1 MERLNQTLLLMNF
14 KLLPFLNIL
23 MESIRTQ
30 GMLMKAE
37 VSEEDKIKPDC
48 ALRNN

>member
-23 MESIRTQ
+23 MESIKPKEC
-30 GMLMKAE
+30 LMKAE

-48 ALRNN
+48 AL

>member
-1 MERLNQTLLLMNF
+1 MERLKPDLTLDELQVAIS
-14 KLLPFLNIL
+14 NIL

-37 VSEEDKIKPDC
+37 VSEEIK
-48 ALRNN
+48 